1 MSREEP
7 IQLHPHPRPFFPWAI
22 WFLSALFLV
31 YREILIV
38 SPSIMI
44 PELESSLKASTADI
58 SLIAS
63 MAIIPFILFQI
74 PFGILIDRFGPR
86 RITSFGIL
94 TAAIGCLIF
103 AMSYNTFSACFG
115 RALIGI
121 GGAVS
126 FVNVVKILSNWFK
139 PQLFAS
145 ILGATISL
153 AVLGILFG
161 DLVLVKHIQTF
172 GWRGAMI
179 HYTIIGVV
187 LAILHFIFVSDKNPA
202 LRYDINPRDRSFNFG
217 FSFKKL
223 LKQKQTWILTAYA
236 TFSEAPL
243 FIFVGVWAL
252 PFLTAFHQ
260 LSLSEATFI
269 NNFYLIATALFAP
282 LFGYLSTKMKN
293 RKIFLMIGTLIAT
306 LSVLAILHPPTDTK
320 AMTIVSFFCMGIGV
334 GVIPLCYVVMH
345 ERTVPQL
352 TATSAAILN
361 TFFALLGAAGDQ
373 FIGLVLDKRWVGSYS
388 KAIHSYSAESLQ
400 RALLH
405 IPIWFGVA
413 FVISLFIKDT
423 KAKQKYFED

>member
-1 MSREEP
+1 MPREEP

-22 WFLSALFLV
+22 WFLSSLFLV

-38 SPSIMI
+38 SPSVMI
-44 PELESSLKASTADI
+44 PELKTSLNVSSQDI

-86 RITSFGIL
+86 RITSAGIL
-94 TAAIGCLIF
+94 TAAVGCLIF

-126 FVNVVKILSNWFK
+126 FINVIKILSNWFK
-139 PQLFAS
+139 PQLFAT
-145 ILGATISL
+145 ILGVTISL
-153 AVLGILFG
+153 TVLGVLLG
-161 DLVLVKHIQTF
+161 DLILVKHIRTF

-187 LAILHFIFVSDKNPA
+187 LAILYFIFVSDKNPA
-202 LRYDINPRDRSFNFG
+202 LRYDINPKDRSFNFS

-243 FIFVGVWAL
+243 FIFIGVWAL
-252 PFLTAFHQ
+252 PFLTAYHH
-260 LSLSEATFI
+260 LNLSEATFI
-269 NNFYLIATALFAP
+269 NNFYLIANAIFAP

-293 RKIFLMIGTLIAT
+293 RKLFLILGTLLAT
-306 LSVLAILHPPTDTK
+306 FSILSILHPFTD
-320 AMTIVSFFCMGIGV
+320 ARFMTILSFICMGIGV
-334 GVIPLCYVVMH
+334 AVIPLCYAVMH
-345 ERTVPQL
+345 ERTVPKL
-352 TATSAAILN
+352 TATSAAILT

-373 FIGLVLDKRWVGSYS
+373 FVGIFLDKRWVESYS
-388 KAIHSYSAESLQ
+388 KTMYYYSAESLQ
-400 RALLH
+400 GALLR
-405 IPIWFGVA
+405 IPIWFGIA
-413 FVISLFIKDT
+413 FLISLFIKDT